1 MPLVGSRDISQLAS
15 ASPVMPGLDTEPLEL
30 PGAQLLQL
38 LYEIDDAGMTNLI
51 PPALHPTIPP
61 TVLITVTNVP
71 ESPWGPFSLAEVRVG
86 CRSGARPRAL
96 LYRAV
101 CNSPEA
107 AEALRARWGYPLVI
121 GDVSLERGYDRV
133 RGTATTTDDG
143 IVLDVTLRNPDPIG
157 GGDLQY
163 ISSLHLARVRR
174 GEEEVVRLIQV
185 DPEYAVSKAD
195 RGRPELATCRVG
207 SFGLEEA
214 EISYPVSASAA
225 TANIT
230 LPALRYLV
238 DPQKPPL
245 QSVERI

>member
-1 MPLVGSRDISQLAS
+1 
-15 ASPVMPGLDTEPLEL
+15 MPGLDTEPLEL

-38 LYEIDDAGMTNLI
+38 LYEIDDSGMTDLL

-61 TVLITVTNVP
+61 TLLINVTEVP
-71 ESPWGPFSLAEVRVG
+71 ESPWGPFALAEVRVG

-96 LYRAV
+96 LYRGV

-107 AEALRARWGYPLVI
+107 AEALGARWGYPLAI
-121 GDVSLERGYDRV
+121 GDVTLQRGYDRV
-133 RGTATTTDDG
+133 HAAAATSADG
-143 IVLDVTLRNPDPIG
+143 LVLDATLRNPDPIG

-174 GEEEVVRLIQV
+174 DGEEVVRLIQV

-195 RGRPELATCRVG
+195 RGRPELAACRVG
-207 SFGLEEA
+207 SFGLEGA

-238 DPQKPPL
+238 DPQRPPL